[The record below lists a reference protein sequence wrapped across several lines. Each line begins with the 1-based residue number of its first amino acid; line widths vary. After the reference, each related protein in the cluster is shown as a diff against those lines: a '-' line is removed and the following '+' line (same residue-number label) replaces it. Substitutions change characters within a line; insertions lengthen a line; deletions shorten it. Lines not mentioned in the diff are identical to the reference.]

1 MRPLESL
8 LDRRRGLI
16 IHEVTS
22 ASAEVLASVTSLRS
36 GGVAEDV
43 LKTSDYLNAHNKKWE
58 EMREALVRESTA
70 CIVQLEAL
78 SIDEKLVNN
87 IIKNYS
93 ASYRKTVF
101 AQA

>member
-43 LKTSDYLNAHNKKWE
+43 LKTSDYLNAHNKK
-58 EMREALVRESTA
+58 
-70 CIVQLEAL
+70 
-78 SIDEKLVNN
+78 
-87 IIKNYS
+87 
-93 ASYRKTVF
+93 
-101 AQA
+101 